1 MSYNQPAAHNPDIC
15 CFHRSALVSALMQVV
30 ISLLYYTFFSPLF
43 FFFFP
48 QERVAYNVNN

>member
-30 ISLLYYTFFSPLF
+30 ISLLYYIFFPPLF
-43 FFFFP
+43 FFFL
-48 QERVAYNVNN
+48 QERVAYNMNN